1 MEKVKFGIIGAGNMG
16 SGHFRSFMTGAVTN
30 GECTAIADLLP
41 EKLEEKKKIAEELN
55 PEAGK
60 KVQYFNSGDEL
71 IESGCCDA
79 VIIAVPHYDHP
90 VFAIKAMKKGIHAWV
105 EKPAGVYTLQVQE
118 MLDESQKHPELKL
131 GIMFNQR
138 TNPHFKKM
146 KQLIAD
152 GELGEITRLNWII
165 TNWYRTQRYYDV
177 GGWRAT
183 WKGEGGGVLYNQAPH
198 NIDLFQWIP
207 DMMPNKV
214 HAFCHFGKWHNIEV
228 EDDVTA
234 YFEYPNGATGVFIT
248 TTGDAPGTNR
258 FEICGDRG
266 KLVYEGDKLTFV
278 KTDVS
283 IKEYTYTTDSTFAP
297 PAMQNIEIKVEGDNP
312 QHVGILNNFANAVLG
327 IEPLYAPASDGI
339 KGVTLANAMLLS
351 GWMGKAVELPID
363 GKEFFHLLQQHIKD
377 SKYVKVTA
385 EDTGTA
391 DLSSTYNSK

>member
-1 MEKVKFGIIGAGNMG
+1 M
-16 SGHFRSFMTGAVTN
+16 
-30 GECTAIADLLP
+30 
-41 EKLEEKKKIAEELN
+41 
-55 PEAGK
+55 
-60 KVQYFNSGDEL
+60 
-71 IESGCCDA
+71 
-79 VIIAVPHYDHP
+79 
-90 VFAIKAMKKGIHAWV
+90 HALV

-118 MLDESQKHPELKL
+118 MLDESKKHPELKL

-165 TNWYRTQRYYDV
+165 TNWYRTQRYYDT

-214 HAFCHFGKWHNIEV
+214 HAFCLFGKWHNIEV

-266 KLVYEGDKLTFV
+266 KLVYEGDKLTFI

-283 IKEYTYTTDSTFAP
+283 IKEYTYTTANTFNG
-297 PAMQNIEIKVEGDNP
+297 PAMQNIEVKVEGDNP
-312 QHVGILNNFANAVLG
+312 QHVGILNNFANAILD

-351 GWMGKAVELPID
+351 GWTGETVELPLD
-363 GKEFFHLLQQHIKD
+363 GKKFYDMLQQHIKD
-377 SKYVKVTA
+377 SKFVKVTA